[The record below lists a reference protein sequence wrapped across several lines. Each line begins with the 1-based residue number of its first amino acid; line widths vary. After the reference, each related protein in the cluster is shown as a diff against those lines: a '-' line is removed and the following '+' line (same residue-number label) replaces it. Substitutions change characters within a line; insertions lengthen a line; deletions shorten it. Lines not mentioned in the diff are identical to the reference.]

1 MHYEDSI
8 SESLKDIS
16 NQLNRISNN
25 NYEIRNSLL
34 SREILCYKGH
44 NKLTQKDLVYK
55 VENLFKN
62 IKNDDA
68 EVKTNIAEKMITFLL
83 DDSKEVNKKINEAL
97 IKITSYYNELL
108 NKNVEM
114 NKDPTEMEL
123 NHRIFLQFILNNIF
137 QYIEGMSKELIKEKI
152 QIIPKIIKYAWE
164 YQFDEYLSLG
174 INPKK
179 YKIFVNQNYELKK
192 IEEIFIKEGFDNLK
206 YSEIEKEL
214 FDLSTQPPIN
224 IDYKSMFL
232 EKNFDK
238 VLEKYKYKFKSK
250 TLIEICKNNIDSKI
264 IEYYHKYSSED
275 LMKKNH
281 KEFRDCFFGLNKLIK
296 KHPEL

>member
-1 MHYEDSI
+1 MK
-8 SESLKDIS
+8 KDT
-16 NQLNRISNN
+16 
-25 NYEIRNSLL
+25 
-34 SREILCYKGH
+34 K
-44 NKLTQKDLVYK
+44 
-55 VENLFKN
+55 
-62 IKNDDA
+62 
-68 EVKTNIAEKMITFLL
+68 
-83 DDSKEVNKKINEAL
+83 
-97 IKITSYYNELL
+97 
-108 NKNVEM
+108 
-114 NKDPTEMEL
+114 EMEL
-123 NHRIFLQFILNNIF
+123 NHRIFLQFILNKLF
-137 QYIEGMSKELIKEKI
+137 KYIERMSKELIKEKI
-152 QIIPKIIKYAWE
+152 KIIPELIKYAWE
-164 YQFDEYLSLG
+164 YEFKDYLYLG
-174 INPKK
+174 IDPKK

-192 IEEIFIKEGFDNLK
+192 IEEIYIKEDFDNLK

-281 KEFRDCFFGLNKLIK
+281 KEFRDCFFGLN
-296 KHPEL
+296 